1 MWFISPVMWSLSSLT
16 RTDAVPSMS
25 SGRTPAAGA
34 LGSRFPSGQ
43 RRQDGVRDLAAADR
57 RCVDGGMDDLIFV
70 GVFLAMMALAFG
82 YVRVCERIVRS
93 DEASGREA
101 S

>member
-1 MWFISPVMWSLSSLT
+1 MFRAGQNLALRSRS
-16 RTDAVPSMS
+16 RRDA
-25 SGRTPAAGA
+25 
-34 LGSRFPSGQ
+34 
-43 RRQDGVRDLAAADR
+43 RRQDGVKDLAAAGG
-57 RCVDGGMDDLIFV
+57 RCVDGGMDDVIFV
-70 GVFLAMMALAFG
+70 GVFVVMMALAFG